1 MNDIVS
7 IQSAYETMKKLQPVH
22 DAWQKKNF
30 RSAKEK
36 YRKDHSEELDS
47 YRKAVRLL
55 MKVNGGTT
63 VDHTALKSESRE
75 LASAINTRT
84 GELETVKDEL
94 KQLRS
99 IQYYISK
106 VLPEE
111 KAPEKVSISDRLS
124 EGRLQ
129 SDRAAG
135 NEPDQPERKQNIE
148 H

>member
-1 MNDIVS
+1 
-7 IQSAYETMKKLQPVH
+7 
-22 DAWQKKNF
+22 
-30 RSAKEK
+30 
-36 YRKDHSEELDS
+36 
-47 YRKAVRLL
+47 

>member
-1 MNDIVS
+1 
-7 IQSAYETMKKLQPVH
+7 MKKLQPVQ

-36 YRKDHSEELDS
+36 YRKDHSDELDS
-47 YRKAVRLL
+47 YRKAVHLL

-63 VDHTALKSESRE
+63 VDHAALKEESRE

-94 KQLRS
+94 KQIRS
-99 IQYYISK
+99 IKYYISK

-135 NEPDQPERKQNIE
+135 NEPEQPERKQNIE